1 MRSICLFV
9 AQISLFFIINMPAC
23 NGAQMMVMVIIIM
36 VIIIIIMAT
45 VPLVV
50 LVVVVTIIIVVAD
63 GPAARNLRRAFFG
76 ALVEVH
82 RL

>member
-36 VIIIIIMAT
+36 VIIIIMAT

>member
-36 VIIIIIMAT
+36 VIIIIMAT

-76 ALVEVH
+76 ALVEVP